1 MFQPN
6 PSSRRLLTEISV
18 SIAAIHSTTIT
29 VTAIIYDLAAHPEY
43 IQPLQDE
50 IQQIINEDGQ
60 DVDGNGFM
68 HLKKGSMSKLWKLDS
83 FMKESQRLT
92 PTHLRMLSRTS
103 LKTPFPDNQHSNQPP
118 RHNRTSHPLNRPHPP
133 NRNTIWLCCI
143 CHSPFPNLLELRDLQ
158 TCYRIRRFPLLQ
170 PTQNPRKREQ
180 APIRRNLIRFI
191 EFRAWKSCV
200 SWQILCQ

>member
-1 MFQPN
+1 MK
-6 PSSRRLLTEISV
+6 T
-18 SIAAIHSTTIT
+18 
-29 VTAIIYDLAAHPEY
+29 DK
-43 IQPLQDE
+43 
-50 IQQIINEDGQ
+50 
-60 DVDGNGFM
+60 DVNGNGFM
-68 HLKKGSMSKLWKLDS
+68 HLKKESMSKLWKLDS

-118 RHNRTSHPLNRPHPP
+118 RHNRTPHPLNRPHPP

-170 PTQNPRKREQ
+170 PTQNPRKRDKHQFVVTSSDSLNFGHGNHACPGRFFASNE
-180 APIRRNLIRFI
+180 IKVVLIELLRNWDFRFLEGKGRPENVLRGLVCGPVRPDTKGVM
-191 EFRAWKSCV
+191 EFRRKKV
-200 SWQILCQ
+200 